1 MSDGTAEV
9 RQRIR
14 ALLVDLFG
22 NDRLVGN
29 VSDTESLR
37 QGGMSSTALVSL
49 LVAMEDAF
57 GFEWDEDV
65 RPEALRSIASLADH
79 VVSLR

>member
-1 MSDGTAEV
+1 
-9 RQRIR
+9 
-14 ALLVDLFG
+14 
-22 NDRLVGN
+22 
-29 VSDTESLR
+29 
-37 QGGMSSTALVSL
+37 MSSTALVSL